1 MRIYTKTGDTGLTG
15 LYKSPR
21 VGKNHPRIQAIGEVD
36 ELNCQIGVCLCTAIG
51 WPSELLN
58 EVQRTLMRVGG
69 DLASPGDEL
78 VIGGKN
84 SSFCRIHAGDIQW
97 LEDQID
103 EMDNSLP
110 ALTTFI
116 LPGGCRSG
124 AALHMARAICRR
136 AERQVAELHFGDFPF
151 NQHDLDLSQPA
162 VRLLLHAGPPCQRQL
177 RRAGAAMG
185 SPGGRGLTWQW
196 HTETREEASST
207 VAVQRVQPSG

>member
-151 NQHDLDLSQPA
+151 NPMVLTYLNRLSDFFFTLA
-162 VRLLLHAGPPCQRQL
+162 RHVNDNC
-177 RRAGAAMG
+177 GAQER
-185 SPGGRGLTWQW
+185 PWTPQE
-196 HTETREEASST
+196 ETA
-207 VAVQRVQPSG
+207 